1 MHANVV
7 IALASEDTLP
17 AILTH
22 IHNAGFGSNAL
33 VLRPRRTSIQR
44 QLDRHGIP
52 TGNMPAR
59 VDAAEAA
66 LMIHAAGRSQ
76 IAADITRQHGASA
89 TWVVEPDGFWD
100 LVDDDVVTP
109 FRPSIP
115 APAIIPDLAIS
126 AVPDETPDI

>member
-7 IALASEDTLP
+7 IAVASEETLP

-22 IHNAGFGSNAL
+22 IHEAGFGANAL

-52 TGNMPAR
+52 TGQMPTR
-59 VDAAEAA
+59 VNDAKAA
-66 LMIHAAGRSQ
+66 LMIHAAGRAQ

-89 TWVVEPDGFWD
+89 TWVVAPNGTWE

-109 FRPSIP
+109 ASTHRPAATIVP
-115 APAIIPDLAIS
+115 EMAIG